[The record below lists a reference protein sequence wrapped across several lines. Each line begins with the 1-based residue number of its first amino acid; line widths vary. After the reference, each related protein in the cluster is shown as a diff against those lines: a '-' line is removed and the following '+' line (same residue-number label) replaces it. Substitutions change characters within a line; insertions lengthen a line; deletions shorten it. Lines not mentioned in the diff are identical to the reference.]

1 MGSMRLPGK
10 ALVPICEKPVLQ
22 RLCNRMALCRRA
34 QEVIVATS
42 DQPQDDVIEERCARW
57 EVKVFRGP
65 ERDLTARLLG
75 AADAFGLSEFV
86 RVTADNPLTDPE
98 GVDALITELLEQQ
111 QGNGTKRVLVHNM
124 HREGHPYGTGAEAAS
139 RSVLEY
145 CDRHLTDPHD
155 REYFAAYAKKRTQK
169 FHSVKLHSAT
179 DLQRPNYFL
188 TVDHEQDLHLIRT
201 IYESVPDGDDMR
213 LQDVVRFLDANPDL
227 AQSNVHL
234 HQPFSA

>member
-10 ALVPICEKPVLQ
+10 ALVPICGKPLLQ

-34 QEVIVATS
+34 QEAIVATS
-42 DQPQDDVIEERCARW
+42 DEPQDDIIEECCVQW
-57 EVKVFRGP
+57 GVKVFRGP

-75 AADAFGLSEFV
+75 AAAAFGLSEFV

-98 GVDALITELLEQQ
+98 GVDDLITELMKQQ
-111 QGNGTKRVLVHNM
+111 RGNSNRPVLVHNM
-124 HREGHPYGTGAEAAS
+124 HRNGHPYGTGAEAAS

-145 CDRHLTDPHD
+145 CDRHLTNPFE
-155 REYFAAYAKKRTQK
+155 REYFAAYAKEHTQE
-169 FHSVKLHSAT
+169 FHCVKLHSAT
-179 DLQRPNYFL
+179 DLQRPHYFL
-188 TVDHEQDLHLIRT
+188 TVDHEEDLRLMRT
-201 IYESVPDGDDMR
+201 IYENVAGGDHQR